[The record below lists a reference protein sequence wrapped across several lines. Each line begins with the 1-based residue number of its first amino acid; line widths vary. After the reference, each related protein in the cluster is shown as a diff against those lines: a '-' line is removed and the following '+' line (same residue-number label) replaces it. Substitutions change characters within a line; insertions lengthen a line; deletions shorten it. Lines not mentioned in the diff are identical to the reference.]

1 MTMKTAPAQRQ
12 ASMMEGQPRL
22 QLHAHEIQSAKQL
35 RSLPLGMPEE
45 VIGQSVTLLNQ
56 LLADTITLYD
66 LYKRDHW
73 HIAGPTFYQLHLLFD
88 KHAEE
93 VERSIDQIAE
103 RIQTLGGVTAGMPF
117 EVAERTKIERPPSA
131 IEGVPATLARIVGA
145 HATIVQTI
153 REGIELSQL
162 NKDYGTNDLL
172 VSSLLRLHE
181 MQIWFISQHLINTPL
196 MSEEDGRSSN

>member
-12 ASMMEGQPRL
+12 ASVMEGQPRL
-22 QLHAHEIQSAKQL
+22 QLHEHEIQSAKQL

-45 VIGQSVTLLNQ
+45 TIGQSVTLLNQ

-93 VERSIDQIAE
+93 VEGSIDLIAE
-103 RIQTLGGVTAGMPF
+103 RIQMLGGVTAGMPF

-131 IEGVPATLARIVGA
+131 IERVSTILARTVSA
-145 HATIVQTI
+145 HATIIHTI
-153 REGIELSQL
+153 REGVELTQR

-172 VSSLLRLHE
+172 VSGLLRMHE
-181 MQIWFISQHLINTPL
+181 MHVWFISQHLISTPI
-196 MSEEDGRSSN
+196 MSEEDGPRSN